1 MKLGGLFSG
10 IGGFELAWTRLGGE
24 VAWMCEWD
32 KNARKVLEARFPGV
46 PIYPDVRDLDPSEVE
61 AVDVLTG
68 GSPCQGFSVAGKR
81 TGLEH
86 GESQLFADY
95 IRIMDGLA
103 ERGLKWAL
111 WENVPGV
118 LSIEDEDGN
127 RTFEHVVAAL
137 AGGTE
142 PVRLEPERRWNT
154 GLASGRGRA
163 VAWRVL
169 DSRFFGVAQRRR
181 RVFACVAFGGACE
194 DRAGRA
200 LLAVAEGVRGD
211 SAEGVAAGQGAAGGV
226 EGRAGIPSVAGTLG
240 AKVDDLD
247 RMTFLPDRAG
257 VPSVT
262 GTLSAGAHPGSYN
275 GQDAFN
281 DLLFPDTALGFNW
294 QSGGDARG
302 LDLTDQPSALTTQQT
317 PAVLMTMRE
326 GKPGG
331 GKGPLLVEE
340 ESLTLATGNGQTLFQ
355 PAIPIQDTR
364 AINKKQGGTGIG
376 QEGDPSFTLDTA
388 SRAGVAQAFN
398 EMNFTTSDQH
408 HVLRAGTKQSTG
420 VVEPWGFSAGNSEHA
435 RTMGETQGISPPIRS
450 AASGTN
456 QVPTVGPVAFREP
469 ARAQSSDDAETWVDD
484 GVENTVNTFDV
495 GDARTTHAIVEPFCV
510 QGSVEGRSDGAGPG
524 GRGWKQGESFTL
536 NTADRHAVASQT
548 YGVRRLT
555 PVECER
561 LQAFPDGWTE
571 PAGSDSARY
580 KALGNAVTVN
590 TVWWILRR
598 MKAQG

>member
-46 PIYPDVRDLDPSEVE
+46 PIYPDVRELDPAEVE

-68 GSPCQGFSVAGKR
+68 GSPCQGFSVAGTR
-81 TGLEH
+81 SGLEH
-86 GESQLFADY
+86 GESRLFADY

-103 ERGLKWAL
+103 ARGLRWAL

-118 LSIEDEDGN
+118 LSIEDDDGN

-142 PVRLEPERRWNT
+142 PVRLDRDRRWGA
-154 GLASGRGRA
+154 GLAAGRGRA

-200 LLAVAEGVRGD
+200 LLAVAEGVSGD
-211 SAEGVAAGQGAAGGV
+211 SAEGVAAGQGAAGGA
-226 EGRAGIPSVAGTLG
+226 EE
-240 AKVDDLD
+240 
-247 RMTFLPDRAG
+247 RAG
-257 VPSVT
+257 VPSITGAVT
-262 GTLSAGAHPGSYN
+262 SKWAKGTGGPSGDEAQNLVTDEPAYGMFGSSNQEGAMVETQPAITASHGQPGN
-275 GQDAFN
+275 VGV
-281 DLLFPDTALGFNW
+281 
-294 QSGGDARG
+294 
-302 LDLTDQPSALTTQQT
+302 

-355 PAIPIQDTR
+355 PQT
-364 AINKKQGGTGIG
+364 
-376 QEGDPSFTLDTA
+376 
-388 SRAGVAQAFN
+388 
-398 EMNFTTSDQH
+398 QH
-408 HVLRAGTKQSTG
+408 
-420 VVEPWGFSAGNSEHA
+420 
-435 RTMGETQGISPPIRS
+435 
-450 AASGTN
+450 
-456 QVPTVGPVAFREP
+456 
-469 ARAQSSDDAETWVDD
+469 
-484 GVENTVNTFDV
+484 
-495 GDARTTHAIVEPFCV
+495 
-510 QGSVEGRSDGAGPG
+510 
-524 GRGWKQGESFTL
+524 
-536 NTADRHAVASQT
+536 

>member
-1 MKLGGLFSG
+1 MAGGAGEAADASVGTMKLGGLFSG

-46 PIYPDVRDLDPSEVE
+46 PIYPDVRDLDPAEVE

-86 GESQLFADY
+86 GESRLFADY

-137 AGGTE
+137 AGGTD

-200 LLAVAEGVRGD
+200 LLAVAEGVSGD
-211 SAEGVAAGQGAAGGV
+211 SAAGVTAGQGAAGGAASGV
-226 EGRAGIPSVAGTLG
+226 GGASGVAHTLTGEGFDASEDGTGRGTPL
-240 AKVDDLD
+240 V
-247 RMTFLPDRAG
+247 PDRAG

-331 GKGPLLVEE
+331 GKGPLLVAE

-355 PAIPIQDTR
+355 P
-364 AINKKQGGTGIG
+364 
-376 QEGDPSFTLDTA
+376 
-388 SRAGVAQAFN
+388 QAFRK
-398 EMNFTTSDQH
+398 S
-408 HVLRAGTKQSTG
+408 
-420 VVEPWGFSAGNSEHA
+420 
-435 RTMGETQGISPPIRS
+435 
-450 AASGTN
+450 
-456 QVPTVGPVAFREP
+456 

-484 GVENTVNTFDV
+484 GVANTVNTFDV
-495 GDARTTHAIVEPFCV
+495 GDARTTHAIVEPV
-510 QGSVEGRSDGAGPG
+510 NSLTPWPEMGEAMRVYGEDGAGPSL
-524 GRGWKQGESFTL
+524 KQHSPNVMTTPWSADETGTL
-536 NTADRHAVASQT
+536 QARAFKGLNHENVRDGQAVVQT

-590 TVWWILRR
+590 TVGWILRR